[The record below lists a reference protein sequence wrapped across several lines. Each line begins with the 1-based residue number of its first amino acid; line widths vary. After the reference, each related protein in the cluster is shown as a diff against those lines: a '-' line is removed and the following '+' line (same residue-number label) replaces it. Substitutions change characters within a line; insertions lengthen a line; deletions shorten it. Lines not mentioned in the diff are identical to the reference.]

1 MNILKNI
8 KKFTLRKYYRIR
20 LFLYQFKKK
29 KKEEEID
36 PETFIYD

>member
-20 LFLYQFKKK
+20 LFLFQFKK